1 MMEQISLAL
10 PSHGVTQPVT
20 LAPDPASMAPTD
32 EIAAWA
38 DTHQRALLIDFY
50 AAVQDKPLDVV
61 ADAIRAAC
69 QRGFGVWMEPPAG
82 NPAKSIRP
90 GTHLIEA
97 ALFGVTGSG
106 LTPLEAANS
115 WRISARRV
123 LEDTEA
129 AA

>member
-20 LAPDPASMAPTD
+20 LAPDPASMTPTD

-38 DTHQRALLIDFY
+38 DSHQRAYLINFFT
-50 AAVQDKPLDVV
+50 ATEDKPLDVL
-61 ADAIRAAC
+61 AEAIRTAC
-69 QRGFGVWMEPPAG
+69 QKGFGVWMEPPAG

-90 GTHLIEA
+90 GTHLIEI

-106 LTPLEAANS
+106 LDVLQAAQS
-115 WRISARRV
+115 WRIAARRV
-123 LEDTEA
+123 LEAEVTE
-129 AA
+129 